1 MKTTW
6 ITALVLLSVFIF
18 VYVSDINAQEHTTL
32 HLPEEAIARLGKGDI
47 KEVTY
52 FPDGRLLAVA
62 STLGIVWLYDA
73 DTGAD
78 HGFLAGHTDSVE
90 SVSFSPDG
98 TTLVSGSKDGR
109 LLLWHIRSTGAVA
122 E

>member
-32 HLPEEAIARLGKGDI
+32 HLPEGAIARLGKGDI

-52 FPDGRLLAVA
+52 SPNGRLIAVA

-73 DTGAD
+73 DTGAEQA
-78 HGFLAGHTDSVE
+78 FLAGHTDSVE

-109 LLLWHIRSTGAVA
+109 LLLWRVTPTEAA